1 MQITHLYVQKFIGIL
16 GLIVSSGCLL
26 MAVLTFLEKRNK
38 HKK

>member
-1 MQITHLYVQKFIGIL
+1 MTDAEIILIFIGIL